1 METTTP
7 ISSLGCTYSDIIN
20 HHKKIVYDKYIQERI
35 AHPKKKVSQ
44 IASSLGISH
53 STITRYGH
61 DLGVPKRS
69 TRALTSEQKSD
80 IQLKAAYTKRLNRE
94 YKQKLSE
101 LSSSP
106 ISTEEFSQQVLEL
119 KQNVTKNR
127 NQFRQQLSEQNSTL
141 GTSTADSSVLSSN
154 AVRSTGDNTKHRK
167 RGGAGPPIMDNRP
180 MASIQGESDD
190 AYIER
195 INKTIGMIN

>member
-1 METTTP
+1 
-7 ISSLGCTYSDIIN
+7 
-20 HHKKIVYDKYIQERI
+20 
-35 AHPKKKVSQ
+35 
-44 IASSLGISH
+44 
-53 STITRYGH
+53 
-61 DLGVPKRS
+61 VPKRS

-80 IQLKAAYTKRLNRE
+80 IQLKAAYTKRLNRD

-154 AVRSTGDNTKHRK
+154 AVRSSPEDISALRAKHRK
-167 RGGAGPPIMDNRP
+167 RGGALGTLEQ
-180 MASIQGESDD
+180 ASTGGRRSEGHGIQTYDEVVLTAEDQALYD
-190 AYIER
+190 
-195 INKTIGMIN
+195 KMTK